1 MEKSAVGKS
10 DASARWCRA
19 DTSGSGEVSSQV
31 VRTVS
36 ELKQLLFLPMQISLG
51 DTLDQHQ
58 WENDAP
64 EATRCTASYQKT
76 FLLGAL

>member
-10 DASARWCRA
+10 DASARWRRA

-36 ELKQLLFLPMQISLG
+36 ELKQLLFLPMQISLE
-51 DTLDQHQ
+51 DTLDQ
-58 WENDAP
+58 
-64 EATRCTASYQKT
+64 
-76 FLLGAL
+76 

>member
-10 DASARWCRA
+10 DASARWRRV

-36 ELKQLLFLPMQISLG
+36 ELKQLLFLPRQSSLG
-51 DTLDQHQ
+51 DTLDQ

-64 EATRCTASYQKT
+64 QATRCTASYQET
-76 FLLGAL
+76 FLSCAL